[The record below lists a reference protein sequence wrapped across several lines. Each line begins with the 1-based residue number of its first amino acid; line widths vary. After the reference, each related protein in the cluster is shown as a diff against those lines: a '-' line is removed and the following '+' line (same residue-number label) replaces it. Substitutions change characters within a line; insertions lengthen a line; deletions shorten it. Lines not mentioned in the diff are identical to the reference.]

1 MLIVLVNK
9 FVLFAFFI
17 ENIGIEKYGE
27 WIFIFS
33 FATIFS
39 IFNFGWNKSVI
50 NSQILNFKKYSDSLS
65 YFYSNL
71 IFIFLVI
78 FLVFLGS
85 LIYIQIFNFE
95 NKIIYAV
102 LIFYFL
108 FLIPGRVIIAQ
119 YTVLHKFYKTR
130 LLLNVEEIFQLILL
144 FLCLSITDELLYLTF
159 CYLIPSL
166 IIVFWVIYE
175 ISSKNYNTKLE
186 FKKKYIISNLKISY
200 GFFSLNLVENFTA
213 QGPILIIGKFL
224 NKALIPIFVA
234 HKTISNT
241 IKTIFHLFNSVISP
255 EFSHSFKNNSS
266 NEDFNKLFSL
276 FYSAVIVFGFIL
288 VLILNVIGKNFMEV
302 WLGGS
307 VQYNHYLLQLLLL
320 ALFINLLKSVPLM
333 VLNSLN
339 INKEYAIIDIIIL
352 LFFTI
357 IIFFMSSDLSLE
369 LISKILVFY
378 ESILFLVVISV
389 VYSKRLIIGPL
400 LNYNFFVQTAI
411 MSLIILILFN
421 FFPVIIASI
430 ASIIF
435 LIIAFAYFNF
445 KHFSFF
451 K

>member
-1 MLIVLVNK
+1 
-9 FVLFAFFI
+9 
-17 ENIGIEKYGE
+17 
-27 WIFIFS
+27 
-33 FATIFS
+33 
-39 IFNFGWNKSVI
+39 
-50 NSQILNFKKYSDSLS
+50 
-65 YFYSNL
+65 
-71 IFIFLVI
+71 
-78 FLVFLGS
+78 
-85 LIYIQIFNFE
+85 
-95 NKIIYAV
+95 
-102 LIFYFL
+102 
-108 FLIPGRVIIAQ
+108 
-119 YTVLHKFYKTR
+119 
-130 LLLNVEEIFQLILL
+130 
-144 FLCLSITDELLYLTF
+144 
-159 CYLIPSL
+159 
-166 IIVFWVIYE
+166 
-175 ISSKNYNTKLE
+175 
-186 FKKKYIISNLKISY
+186 
-200 GFFSLNLVENFTA
+200 
-213 QGPILIIGKFL
+213 
-224 NKALIPIFVA
+224 
-234 HKTISNT
+234 
-241 IKTIFHLFNSVISP
+241 
-255 EFSHSFKNNSS
+255 
-266 NEDFNKLFSL
+266 
-276 FYSAVIVFGFIL
+276 
-288 VLILNVIGKNFMEV
+288 MEV

>member
-1 MLIVLVNK
+1 M
-9 FVLFAFFI
+9 
-17 ENIGIEKYGE
+17 
-27 WIFIFS
+27 
-33 FATIFS
+33 
-39 IFNFGWNKSVI
+39 
-50 NSQILNFKKYSDSLS
+50 
-65 YFYSNL
+65 
-71 IFIFLVI
+71 
-78 FLVFLGS
+78 
-85 LIYIQIFNFE
+85 
-95 NKIIYAV
+95 
-102 LIFYFL
+102 
-108 FLIPGRVIIAQ
+108 
-119 YTVLHKFYKTR
+119 
-130 LLLNVEEIFQLILL
+130 EEIFQLILL

-302 WLGGS
+302 WLGES

-389 VYSKRLIIGPL
+389 VYTKRLIIGPL

-435 LIIAFAYFNF
+435 LIIGFAYFNF